1 MWAEQTVSAT
11 WAEPAMATDAVE
23 VLVREHAR
31 MVYRIGY
38 AVVRRPHE
46 AEDIVQET
54 FLRVLRH
61 RDDLPRV
68 RDQKAWLARIA
79 WHIAIDHKRART
91 PQIDDAADV
100 LAQLHARGAGA
111 EEMLARDEM
120 NAVLASL
127 IASLP
132 EELRQPLQLSVV
144 SELTSAEVA
153 EVLGIPEGTVRTR
166 LLRARQVLKEK
177 LGQVLEK
184 KS

>member
-1 MWAEQTVSAT
+1 MWMEQTVSVT

-23 VLVREHAR
+23 LLVREHAR

-38 AVVRRPHE
+38 AVVRRPHD

-79 WHIAIDHKRART
+79 WHIALDHKRARP
-91 PQIDDAADV
+91 PQLDDAAAV

-111 EEMLARDEM
+111 DELLARDEM
-120 NAVLASL
+120 NTVLEAL

-132 EELRQPLQLSVV
+132 AELRQPLQLSVV
-144 SELTSAEVA
+144 SELGSAEIA
-153 EVLGIPEGTVRTR
+153 EVLAIAEGTVRTR
-166 LLRARQVLKEK
+166 LMRARQVLKTK